1 MPLSLKQKPALGQE
15 TPFARSPA
23 YVYSPCIMKSA
34 RPSDD
39 DLQTKPIALVGMMGV
54 GKTSI
59 GKRLAHRLGLP
70 FVDADHE
77 IVEAAGLSIPEIFN
91 RFGEAHFRD
100 GERRV
105 IARLFDDT
113 RKVIATGGGAFIN
126 DETRA
131 LMLDRAV
138 VIWLDADL
146 ETLIERTARKSDR
159 PLLAQGDPRE
169 VLTRLAKERNP
180 IYAQA
185 HIHVK
190 SQSNPHETTLEKIL
204 EALA

>member
-1 MPLSLKQKPALGQE
+1 
-15 TPFARSPA
+15 
-23 YVYSPCIMKSA
+23 MKSA
-34 RPSDD
+34 VPSSSDSA
-39 DLQTKPIALVGMMGV
+39 TKPIALVGMMGV

-59 GKRLAHRLGLP
+59 GKRLAQRLGLP

-77 IVEAAGLSIPEIFN
+77 IVAAAGLSIPEIFSK
-91 RFGEAHFRD
+91 FGEAHFRD

-105 IARLFDDT
+105 IARLFDGT

-126 DETRA
+126 EETRQ
-131 LMLDRAV
+131 LMLERAI
-138 VIWLDADL
+138 VIWLDADID
-146 ETLIERTARKSDR
+146 TLVERTARKSDR
-159 PLLAQGDPRE
+159 PLLAEGDPRE
-169 VLTRLAKERNP
+169 ILTRLTKERNP

-204 EALA
+204 KALA

>member
-1 MPLSLKQKPALGQE
+1 
-15 TPFARSPA
+15 
-23 YVYSPCIMKSA
+23 MKSA
-34 RPSDD
+34 RPSDHD
-39 DLQTKPIALVGMMGV
+39 IQTKPIALVGMMGV

-59 GKRLAHRLGLP
+59 GKRLAQRLGLP

-105 IARLFDDT
+105 IARLFDGT

-146 ETLIERTARKSDR
+146 ETLIERTGRKSDR

-169 VLTRLAKERNP
+169 ILTRLAQERNP

-190 SQSNPHETTLEKIL
+190 SQSNPHEATLEKIM